1 MAAQIGEAA
10 GCIWHYLAQHNVLPV
25 FAQRSCLCVAC
36 LGCLE
41 SAHSRQGQ
49 DSVRVQPRFPRGTL
63 RAELPSLYGLPSL
76 AVACGTTP
84 LTPLTYFR

>member
-41 SAHSRQGQ
+41 SARSRQARTASGCRLA
-49 DSVRVQPRFPRGTL
+49 SFRGHCE
-63 RAELPSLYGLPSL
+63 RRPSLYGLPSL